1 MNKAQKYVRG
11 PKYNQTRFVSCIAM
25 SDDTHTNGVQ
35 TVMLVIIHAVESIRL
50 LSTVKTTEGQGS
62 NSLVTG

>member
-1 MNKAQKYVRG
+1 
-11 PKYNQTRFVSCIAM
+11 M
-25 SDDTHTNGVQ
+25 SDDTHTNGIQ
-35 TVMLVIIHAVESIRL
+35 TVMLVMIHVVESIRL